1 MKKIRG
7 FTLIEL
13 LVVIAIIGVLSAI
26 AIPSYQGYVSNSRA
40 TVAKNN
46 LRSIYLKQQE
56 YYTDNNI
63 YYKTGATCTS
73 SASAINTNLFAGDSV
88 LDSTYYTYCITQT
101 TTADFT
107 AKATLVSDGTTI
119 YTITN
124 TNTTNF

>member
-1 MKKIRG
+1 MRG

-13 LVVIAIIGVLSAI
+13 LIVVAILGVLSAI
-26 AIPSYQGYVSNSRA
+26 AIPTYQGYVENSRA

-46 LRSIYLKQQE
+46 LRAIYLKQQE

-63 YYKTGATCTS
+63 YYATGATCTD
-73 SASAINTNLFAGDSV
+73 SAALINTNLFAGDAV
-88 LDSTYYTYCITQT
+88 LTNTDYTYCILQT

-107 AKATLVSDGTTI
+107 ARAIALSDGTTT

-124 TNTTNF
+124 ANVTNF